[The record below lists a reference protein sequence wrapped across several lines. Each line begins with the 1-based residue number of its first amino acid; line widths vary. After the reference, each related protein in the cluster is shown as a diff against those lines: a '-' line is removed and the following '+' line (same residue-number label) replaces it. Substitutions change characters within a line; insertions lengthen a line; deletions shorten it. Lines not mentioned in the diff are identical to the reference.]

1 MSNCIKLL
9 FLLFYTSIFSQ
20 NIKITILD
28 KLENKPINEVQIFS
42 ENGSLIGNSN
52 SVGIFEF
59 DLSSLKEQGI
69 KTIMVYD
76 RNYLSQEFNI
86 TKMPQ
91 IIYLEKIKSYEL
103 EPVVIRKKGSEEYFI
118 VKGYIRSWKLLNNK
132 LIKYGDGV
140 IEYHI
145 PYKNSKNAIISG
157 IKNYIKEYRTFK
169 TDSIKQKS
177 RIISIQGFDSFL
189 DYKIAKRDILSDGN
203 YYTTELIKDSL
214 FNVLHNNKKVGTA
227 IIVNDHVTE
236 TYIKESFEGDQAIK
250 VLLWKLSVAY
260 TDFEKWKGEDETRHL
275 SYSFTNEK
283 KLIETKIK
291 GKFNAEETIN
301 EIFIDDE
308 IFYNALKLQKSKT
321 NIDTDRSY
329 YSTEYWTDEIKKHPL
344 PKAIKEQ
351 LNSINEN
358 KNTFK

>member
-9 FLLFYTSIFSQ
+9 FLLFYTCMFSQ

-28 KLENKPINEVQIFS
+28 NLEHKPVSEVQIFS
-42 ENGSLIGNSN
+42 ENGSLLGSSN
-52 SVGIFEF
+52 SAGEFEF
-59 DLSSLKEQGI
+59 QLHSIQEQGI
-69 KTIMVYD
+69 KTIMIYD
-76 RNYLSQEFNI
+76 GNYLSQEFRI
-86 TKMPQ
+86 AKIPK

-103 EPVVIRKKGSEEYFI
+103 EPVVIRKKGFEEYYI

-132 LIKYGDGV
+132 LIKYGDAI

-145 PYKNSKNAIISG
+145 PYKNSENVIITG
-157 IKNYIKEYRTFK
+157 IKYHIREYRTFK

-177 RIISIQGFDSFL
+177 RIISIHGYDSFL
-189 DYKIAKRDILSDGN
+189 DYKIPKRDILADGR
-203 YYTTELIKDSL
+203 YYSTELVKDSL
-214 FNVLHNNKKVGTA
+214 YNVLNNGKKVGTA
-227 IIVNDHVTE
+227 IISNNNVAQ
-236 TYIKESFEGDQAIK
+236 TYIKESFEGDEAIK

-308 IFYNALKLQKSKT
+308 IIYDAIKPQKSKT
-321 NIDTDRSY
+321 SIDTDRSY
-329 YSTEYWTDEIKKHPL
+329 YSTEYFKEQIKKHPL

-351 LNSINEN
+351 LTNINEN
-358 KNTFK
+358 KNTYK